1 MFVQVI
7 FDTSLLLLTNQTV
20 GFIFAYS
27 ANSRNF
33 CHMVRIAFQ
42 SATSVPEKYRICST
56 FSRSG
61 RIGDA
66 MLIRRIDFQAR
77 IKRIQSILPMEDEYV
92 TTTRFKL
99 VV

>member
-42 SATSVPEKYRICST
+42 SATSVPEK
-56 FSRSG
+56 
-61 RIGDA
+61 
-66 MLIRRIDFQAR
+66 
-77 IKRIQSILPMEDEYV
+77 
-92 TTTRFKL
+92 
-99 VV
+99 